1 MSLVLGVG
9 VGTFLFLFFLAILI
23 IILII
28 GHNSK
33 LGQAIFWG
41 LLIVFII
48 AFVLLAVS
56 PTEAD
61 PKEEDIV
68 DKYYILIIFSI
79 FILLGFIIAIV
90 AYLLVVLLHQDY
102 AVTIPS

>member
-1 MSLVLGVG
+1 MALVLGVG
-9 VGTFLFLFFLAILI
+9 VGTFLFLFFLAVIVIVLV
-23 IILII
+23 I

-33 LGQAIFWG
+33 LGQLIFWG
-41 LLIVFII
+41 LVVVFII
-48 AFVLLAVS
+48 TFILLAIS

-61 PKEEDIV
+61 PQEEDIV

-79 FILLGFIIAIV
+79 FILLGFLIAIV
-90 AYLLVVLLHQDY
+90 AFLLVVLLHQDY